1 MFLAVFSSSGVE
13 ALLRGSLLIMPFA
26 RDPHASLNHP
36 SPMKT
41 LKLINVRG
49 NSPARDKTET
59 FCFSFLLE
67 WSLLKDLRHMVRIDY
82 QRAPQEHRLPA
93 GFPSSLVAE
102 IGVYLATAVQQSD
115 EDD

>member
-1 MFLAVFSSSGVE
+1 
-13 ALLRGSLLIMPFA
+13 
-26 RDPHASLNHP
+26 
-36 SPMKT
+36 
-41 LKLINVRG
+41 
-49 NSPARDKTET
+49 
-59 FCFSFLLE
+59 
-67 WSLLKDLRHMVRIDY
+67 MVRIDY